1 MLNCHFDEK
10 VECGTIYVALRSLA
24 DNKQIN
30 VGGIMLAQS
39 SLANQKLGLFQV
51 ESIGNIAADE
61 TGLKPGDVV
70 YADTLAAFYH
80 SEPVCLMRYD
90 SVIMKTTREMNDFWP
105 LANKIVVEEDR
116 GQTTKVGGLWMQ
128 KEDTV
133 KTGVIVK
140 QNLKK
145 PEIWPFKVGD
155 RVLLTSKGGT
165 EVDFGSRRLYIY
177 NGEDILCKILD

>member
-24 DNKQIN
+24 NNREIS
-30 VGGIMLAQS
+30 VGGIVLAQS
-39 SLANQKLGLFQV
+39 SLANSKLGLFQV
-51 ESIGNIAADE
+51 ESVGSIAKEE
-61 TGLKPGDVV
+61 TGLEVGDVV
-70 YADTLAAFYH
+70 YADTLASFYH

-90 SVIMKTTREMNDFWP
+90 SVIMKTTRAMDDFWP
-105 LANKIVVEEDR
+105 LANKIIVEEDR
-116 GQTTKVGGLWMQ
+116 GETTKVGGLWMQ

-145 PEIWPFKVGD
+145 PEIWPFKLGD

-165 EVDFGSRRLYIY
+165 EVAFGSRRLYIY
-177 NGEDILCKILD
+177 NGEDILCKILN